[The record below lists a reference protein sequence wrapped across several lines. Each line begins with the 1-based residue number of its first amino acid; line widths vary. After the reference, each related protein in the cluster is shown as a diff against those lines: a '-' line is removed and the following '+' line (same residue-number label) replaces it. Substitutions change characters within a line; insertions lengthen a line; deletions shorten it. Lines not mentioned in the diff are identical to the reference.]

1 MFGGIIL
8 KNVKKV
14 LRKRKRDL
22 HITEF
27 QNTYRNEKDCQNY
40 LFKLKW
46 PKGFICPLCG
56 CDTYYFV
63 EKRHLYQC
71 TKCKKQN
78 SITASTLLHHTHL
91 PLLKWFWA
99 IYLVSR
105 DKRGYSAL
113 ALKNALNVS
122 YPTAWLLFQ
131 KIRTAM
137 TNKDKDY
144 ILSGVAVIDDAYFG
158 GAKSGKK
165 RGRGTEKTKVLVAV
179 SLNKNDHALFAK
191 MEVVKNL
198 EAETISAAIAN
209 MVESGSMLRSDAYK
223 SLASLK
229 DYIHEVTV
237 ASADLAQAKSVFKW
251 LNIIVSNAKSSILGT
266 YHGLP
271 EKHLDRYLSE
281 YCYRLNRRFCEHIIF
296 GKLVKA
302 CIISAPIT
310 YAELTL

>member
-1 MFGGIIL
+1 M

-27 QNTYRNEKDCQNY
+27 QKTYGTEKDCQAY

-46 PKGFICPLCG
+46 PDGFICPKCG
-56 CDTYYFV
+56 NDKYYLI
-63 EKRHLYQC
+63 EKRHLFQC
-71 TKCKKQN
+71 SKCKKQN
-78 SITASTLLHHTHL
+78 SITAGTILHRSHL

-131 KIRTAM
+131 KVRVAM

-144 ILSGVAVIDDAYFG
+144 ILSGVAIIDDTFFG
-158 GAKSGKK
+158 GAKKGKK

-179 SLNKNDHALFAK
+179 SLNKNGRALFAK

-198 EAETISAAIAN
+198 ETETISAAIAK
-209 MVESGSMLRSDAYK
+209 MVESGSTLRSDAYK
-223 SLASLK
+223 SLTNLK
-229 DYIHEVTV
+229 DYVHEVTV
-237 ASADLAQAKSVFKW
+237 ASADLAEAKSVFKW

-271 EKHLDRYLSE
+271 EKHLDRYLRE
-281 YCYRLNRRFCEHIIF
+281 YCYRFNRRFCEHIIF
-296 GKLVKA
+296 GKLVNA
-302 CIISAPIT
+302 CIITAPST

>member
-1 MFGGIIL
+1 L

-27 QNTYRNEKDCQNY
+27 QNTYRTEKDCQNY

-46 PKGFICPLCG
+46 PNGFICPQCG
-56 CDTYYFV
+56 SNTYYLV

-78 SITASTLLHHTHL
+78 SITSGTLLHHTHL

-137 TNKDKDY
+137 TNKEKDY
-144 ILSGVAVIDDAYFG
+144 VLSVVAVIDDAYFG
-158 GAKSGKK
+158 GAKKGKK
-165 RGRGTEKTKVLVAV
+165 RGRGTEKIKVLVAV

-198 EAETISAAIAN
+198 EAETISAAITK
-209 MVESGSMLRSDAYK
+209 MVESGSTLRSDAYK
-223 SLASLK
+223 SLGSLK
-229 DYIHEVTV
+229 DYIHEVTI
-237 ASADLAQAKSVFKW
+237 ASADLTQARSVFKW

-302 CIISAPIT
+302 CIITTPIT

>member
-1 MFGGIIL
+1 MFGGIAL

-27 QNTYRNEKDCQNY
+27 QNIYRTERDCQDY
-40 LFKLKW
+40 VFKLKW
-46 PKGFICPLCG
+46 PKGFICPHCG
-56 CDTYYFV
+56 NDTYYLV

-71 TKCKKQN
+71 AKCKKQN
-78 SITASTLLHHTHL
+78 SVTAGTLLHHTHL

-131 KIRTAM
+131 KVRTAM
-137 TNKDKDY
+137 TNKNKDY

-165 RGRGTEKTKVLVAV
+165 RGRGTEKAKVLVAV
-179 SLNKNDHALFAK
+179 SLNKNDRALFAK

-198 EAETISAAIAN
+198 EAETISAAITK
-209 MVESGSMLRSDAYK
+209 MVESGSTLRSDAYK
-223 SLASLK
+223 SLVSLK

-237 ASADLAQAKSVFKW
+237 ASADLDQAKSIFKW

-302 CIISAPIT
+302 CIITAPIT

>member
-1 MFGGIIL
+1 M

-14 LRKRKRDL
+14 LKKRKRDL

-27 QNTYRNEKDCQNY
+27 QKTFATEKNCLDY

-46 PKGFICPLCG
+46 PKGFSCPKCG
-56 CDTYYFV
+56 HTKYYLI
-63 EKRHLYQC
+63 EKRNLYQC
-71 TKCKKQN
+71 AKCKKQN
-78 SITASTLLHHTHL
+78 SITAGTLLHRSHL
-91 PLLKWFWA
+91 PVLKWFWA

-113 ALKNALNVS
+113 SLKNALNVS

-137 TNKDKDY
+137 SNKEKDY
-144 ILSGVAVIDDAYFG
+144 ILAGVALIDDVYFG
-158 GAKSGKK
+158 GAKGGKK

-179 SLNKNDHALFAK
+179 SLNKDNKPLFAK

-198 EAETISAAIAN
+198 KAETVSAAISK
-209 MVESGSMLRSDAYK
+209 MVESGSVLRSDAYK
-223 SLASLK
+223 SLANLK
-229 DYIHEVTV
+229 EYVNEVTV
-237 ASADLAQAKSVFKW
+237 ASTDMDRAKIVFKW
-251 LNIIVSNAKSSILGT
+251 LNIIVSNAKSCILGT

-271 EKHLDRYLSE
+271 EKHLARYLNE
-281 YCYRLNRRFCEHIIF
+281 YCYRLNRRFCEHTIF
-296 GKLVKA
+296 GKLVNA
-302 CIISAPIT
+302 CVITSPMT